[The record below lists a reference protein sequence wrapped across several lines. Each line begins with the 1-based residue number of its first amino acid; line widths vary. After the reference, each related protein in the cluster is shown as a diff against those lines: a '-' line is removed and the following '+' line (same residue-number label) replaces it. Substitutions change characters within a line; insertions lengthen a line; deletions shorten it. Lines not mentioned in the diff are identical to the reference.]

1 MDKYLVSPAP
11 HLHVKTSTQSIMRD
25 VLIALAPA
33 VIVSIV
39 FYGWRELMVLA
50 VSVASCVLTEWAV
63 TRFMLKK
70 PSTVSDLSAAVT
82 GVLLAMNLPA
92 SIPWWVTVIGGV
104 FSIGVI
110 KMTFGGLGQ
119 NVFNPAIAGRIFLL
133 ISFPVYM
140 TDWSLTDG
148 LVPAVDAVSGATP
161 LTALKEALIS
171 GSTVTEFFAES
182 GLTLKQMLMDVGA
195 SAGEIS
201 SIALLVGFAYLLVRK
216 VVKIWIPLSIFA
228 TVIVVS
234 GIFSLVNPDL
244 YTGPLFNIFTGGM
257 VLGACFMAT
266 DYVTSPMS
274 TVGGIIYGI
283 GIGVIVM
290 MIRYFGSYPEGMSF
304 AILIMNCAVP
314 LLNKWFH
321 SKKYGRA

>member
-201 SIALLVGFAYLLVRK
+201 SMALLVGFAYLLVRK

-290 MIRYFGSYPEGMSF
+290 MIRYFGSYPEGLSF

>member
-148 LVPAVDAVSGATP
+148 FVPAVDAVSGATP

>member
-1 MDKYLVSPAP
+1 
-11 HLHVKTSTQSIMRD
+11 
-25 VLIALAPA
+25 
-33 VIVSIV
+33 
-39 FYGWRELMVLA
+39 MVLA
-50 VSVASCVLTEWAV
+50 VSVASCVLTEWTV

-304 AILIMNCAVP
+304 AILIMNCVVP

>member
-1 MDKYLVSPAP
+1 
-11 HLHVKTSTQSIMRD
+11 
-25 VLIALAPA
+25 
-33 VIVSIV
+33 
-39 FYGWRELMVLA
+39 
-50 VSVASCVLTEWAV
+50 
-63 TRFMLKK
+63 
-70 PSTVSDLSAAVT
+70 
-82 GVLLAMNLPA
+82 
-92 SIPWWVTVIGGV
+92 
-104 FSIGVI
+104 
-110 KMTFGGLGQ
+110 
-119 NVFNPAIAGRIFLL
+119 
-133 ISFPVYM
+133 M

-274 TVGGIIYGI
+274 TV
-283 GIGVIVM
+283 V
-290 MIRYFGSYPEGMSF
+290 RYRHRCDSHDDTLLRLLSRGNVVRDSHHELRRAS
-304 AILIMNCAVP
+304 AQQVVP
-314 LLNKWFH
+314 Q
-321 SKKYGRA
+321 

>member
-1 MDKYLVSPAP
+1 
-11 HLHVKTSTQSIMRD
+11 
-25 VLIALAPA
+25 
-33 VIVSIV
+33 
-39 FYGWRELMVLA
+39 MVLA

-201 SIALLVGFAYLLVRK
+201 SMALLVGFAYLLVRK

-304 AILIMNCAVP
+304 AILIMNCVVP